1 MPVIPNLVL
10 TNQLPINTYTASL
23 VVSSSN
29 FEGFPSHVVADG
41 LGNQINI
48 VELTASY
55 AFSASVQQTYEL
67 SSSWASESFWATTAS
82 FTSRSFSS
90 TSASWASQSFVS
102 VTASFAS
109 SSGWSVSSSFASASF
124 VASSASFA
132 SQSISGSWSA
142 TSSQF
147 SPSQG
152 AVTDAGPL
160 TGSVSASGFGF
171 TTDVEFNTFVTSVSA
186 SMIEFNSLLAKL
198 RTAGVI
204 S

>member
-10 TNQLPINTYTASL
+10 TNQLPIDTYTASL
-23 VVSSSN
+23 VVSAST
-29 FEGFPSHVVADG
+29 FEGYPSHVMADG
-41 LGNQINI
+41 LGNQIDLLE
-48 VELTASY
+48 VTVSY
-55 AFSASVQQTYEL
+55 AFSASVETTWED
-67 SSSWASESFWATTAS
+67 SSSYSSESFWSTTASFASRSFSATSASWTSQSFAATTAS
-82 FTSRSFSS
+82 F
-90 TSASWASQSFVS
+90 ASE
-102 VTASFAS
+102 
-109 SSGWSVSSSFASASF
+109 
-124 VASSASFA
+124 
-132 SQSISGSWSA
+132 SISGSWAA

-171 TTDVEFNTFVTSVSA
+171 TTDVEFNDFVTSVSA

>member
-10 TNQLPINTYTASL
+10 TNQLPIHTYTASL

-29 FEGFPSHVVADG
+29 FGGYPSHVVSDG
-41 LGNQINI
+41 LGNQIDLLE
-48 VELTASY
+48 VTTSY
-55 AFSASVQQTYEL
+55 SF
-67 SSSWASESFWATTAS
+67 SSSVETTWEDSSSYASESFWTTTAS
-82 FTSRSFSS
+82 F
-90 TSASWASQSFVS
+90 ASKSFVS
-102 VTASFAS
+102 TTASYAS
-109 SSGWSVSSSFASASF
+109 SSGWSVSS
-124 VASSASFA
+124 SFA

-142 TSSQF
+142 TSSKF

-152 AVTDAGPL
+152 VVTDAGPL

-186 SMIEFNSLLAKL
+186 SFIEFNSLLAKL